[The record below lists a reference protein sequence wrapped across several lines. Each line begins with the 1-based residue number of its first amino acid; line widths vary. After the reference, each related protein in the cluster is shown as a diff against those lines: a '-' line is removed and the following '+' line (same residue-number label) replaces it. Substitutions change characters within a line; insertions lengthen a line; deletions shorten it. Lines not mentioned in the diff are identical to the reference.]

1 MLDVL
6 EQLSITLRVF
16 PVWDNKLQS
25 PPNNTQ
31 ELLLFLTLPIKKHK
45 IFFLHQISL
54 NGNFPVCNNRNVY
67 HSSIIILHCIINY
80 QFSHPLPSM
89 MFYLSMFLFL
99 WVCSV
104 TKSCPTLQTPW
115 IVVHQVPLSMAFP
128 RQEYSSGLLFIC
140 PGDLHNPVE
149 PASLVSPA
157 LQADSLSLSHLGSLI
172 LLLARAKTKD

>member
-1 MLDVL
+1 MLGAGAL
-6 EQLSITLRVF
+6 GR
-16 PVWDNKLQS
+16 PRGMVWGGRREEGSGWGTHVYLWWKKKFKKQKQTNKQ
-25 PPNNTQ
+25 
-31 ELLLFLTLPIKKHK
+31 KKHK

-54 NGNFPVCNNRNVY
+54 NGNFPMCNNRNVY

-89 MFYLSMFLFL
+89 MFYLSIFLFL

-157 LQADSLSLSHLGSLI
+157 LQADSLSLSHLGSLYFY
-172 LLLARAKTKD
+172 